1 MKAKLLLTRVVVDK
15 AAAADKPYRL
25 WDTKVPGL
33 FLRVQPSGSKTW
45 NVQWSRAT
53 SKSIGKHPIQTLD
66 GARTKALAILSDA
79 AANGTPAA
87 AKPKAVIVTFAD
99 FMGQRYQPWVE
110 LERKSGKQTCA
121 NIKAQFGR
129 FYKKP
134 MAEINAWSIEKFKS
148 ERLKAGIKPAT
159 VNRDLDRLSAA
170 LSKAVEWGLLGA
182 NPVAGV
188 KRLRGGNSTR
198 IRFLDKAENRRLR
211 NALTAR
217 DTKAAKDRAS
227 GNAWRAAR
235 HRALLGPIH
244 VYADHLT
251 PLVLL
256 ALNTG
261 IRRGELFGLTWGD
274 VNLSGKQI
282 TVRAETAKSGKI
294 RHVPLN
300 AEAMAVLKAWKKRG
314 AGDGLVFPGIGGAK
328 LTNINKAWA
337 GLVEDAQLDNYRFHD
352 CRHDFASKLAMAGVD
367 LFTIK
372 ELLGHSDFAMTQRY
386 AHLSPGHRAAAVDKL
401 VRR

>member
-1 MKAKLLLTRVVVDK
+1 MKTRLLLTRTLVDK
-15 AAAADKPYRL
+15 ASAAEKPYRL

-33 FLRVQPSGSKTW
+33 FLRVQPSGSRTW
-45 NVQWSRAT
+45 NVQWSRAS
-53 SKSIGKHPIQTLD
+53 SKSIGKYPIQTLD

-87 AKPKAVIVTFAD
+87 AKPKAVIVTFED
-99 FMGQRYQPWVE
+99 FMEQRYRPWVE
-110 LERKSGKQTCA
+110 VERRSGAQTCA

-134 MAEINAWSIEKFKS
+134 MTEITAWSVEKFKS

-159 VNRDLDRLSAA
+159 VNRDLDRLRAA
-170 LSKAVEWGLLGA
+170 LSKAVEWGVLEA

-188 KRLRGGNSTR
+188 KRSKGGDSTR
-198 IRFLDKAENRRLR
+198 VRFLDKAEDKRLR
-211 NALTAR
+211 KALAAR
-217 DTKAAKDRAS
+217 DAKAAKHRAS
-227 GNAWRAAR
+227 GNDWRAAR
-235 HRALLGPIH
+235 HRTLLPPIKA
-244 VYADHLT
+244 YADHLT
-251 PLVLL
+251 PLVLV

-261 IRRGELFGLTWGD
+261 LRRGELFGLTWGD
-274 VNLSGKQI
+274 VNFSGKQV
-282 TVRAETAKSGKI
+282 TVQAETAKSGKT

-300 AEAMAVLKAWKKRG
+300 EEAVAVLKVWKKQG
-314 AGDGLVFPGIGGAK
+314 AGDGLVFPGVGGGR

-337 GLVEDAQLDNYRFHD
+337 GLVEDAALVDFRFHD

>member
-1 MKAKLLLTRVVVDK
+1 MKTKLLLTK
-15 AAAADKPYRL
+15 AAVDRAVAADRPYRL

-33 FLRVQPSGSKTW
+33 FLRIQPSGSKTW

-79 AANGTPAA
+79 AVNGTPTA
-87 AKPKAVIVTFAD
+87 AKPKAAIVTFED
-99 FMGQRYQPWVE
+99 FMVHRYGPWVE
-110 LERKSGKQTCA
+110 VERKSGKQACS
-121 NIKAQFGR
+121 NIKAQFGHL
-129 FYKKP
+129 YKKP
-134 MAEINAWSIEKFKS
+134 MSEITAWVVEKFKA

-159 VNRDLDRLSAA
+159 VNRDLDRLRAS
-170 LSKAVEWGLLGA
+170 LSKAVEWGLLTS

-188 KRLRGGNSTR
+188 KRSRGGALTR
-198 IRFLDKAENRRLR
+198 VRFLDKSENKRLR
-211 NALTAR
+211 KALAAR
-217 DTKAAKDRAS
+217 DHKAGANRLS
-227 GNAWRAAR
+227 GNAWRVAR
-235 HRALLGPIH
+235 SRPTLPPVQG
-244 VYADHLT
+244 YADHLT

-261 IRRGELFGLTWGD
+261 LRRGELFDLTWAD
-274 VNLSGKQI
+274 VNFSAKQV
-282 TVRAETAKSGKI
+282 TVRAETAKSGRT

-300 AEAMAVLKAWKKRG
+300 TEALEVLKAWQKQA
-314 AGDGLVFPGIGGAK
+314 AGDELVFPGAGGGR

-337 GLVEDAQLDNYRFHD
+337 GLLKAAGLVDLRFHD

-401 VRR
+401 IRR

>member
-1 MKAKLLLTRVVVDK
+1 MKTKLLLTRAAVAK
-15 AAAADKPYRL
+15 AASSDKPYRL

-66 GARTKALAILSDA
+66 GARSKALAILSDA

-87 AKPKAVIVTFAD
+87 AKSEAAIVTFED
-99 FMGQRYQPWVE
+99 FMSQRYRPWVE
-110 LERKSGKQTCA
+110 VERKAGKQTCA
-121 NIKAQFGR
+121 NIKAQFER

-134 MAEINAWSIEKFKS
+134 MTDITAWSVEKFKS

-159 VNRDLDRLSAA
+159 VNRDLDRLRAA
-170 LSKAVEWGLLGA
+170 LSKAVEWGVLDT

-188 KRLRGGNSTR
+188 KRSKGGDSTR
-198 IRFLDKAENRRLR
+198 VRFLDKAEDKRLR
-211 NALTAR
+211 KALADR
-217 DTKAAKDRAS
+217 DGKAAKDRVS
-227 GNAWRAAR
+227 GNEWRAAR
-235 HRALLGPIH
+235 HRKLLDPIA

-251 PLVLL
+251 PLVLI

-261 IRRGELFGLTWGD
+261 LRRGELFGLKWVD
-274 VNLSGKQI
+274 VDLANKQI
-282 TVRAETAKSGKI
+282 TVRAETAKSGKT

-300 AEAMAVLKAWKKRG
+300 AQAIDVLRAWKKQG
-314 AGDGLVFPGIGGAK
+314 SSDGLVFPGVGGGK

-337 GLVEDAQLDNYRFHD
+337 GLIEDAALIDFRFHD

-372 ELLGHSDFAMTQRY
+372 ELLGHSDFSMTQRY
-386 AHLSPGHRAAAVDKL
+386 AHLSSAHRASAVDKL